1 MNFENLFFFLE
12 IGAVF
17 LAVAYLLLAVRR
29 DIRCWIAGIMSSSI
43 YFILMFTANLYM
55 ESILQIFYIFMGVYG
70 FNQWKSDIANTEE
83 ISITTWNLKTHLI
96 VLGIILISS
105 YFAGYILDTYTDAK
119 LPFLDS
125 LTTFGALFATYMV
138 AKKILENW
146 IYWFLI
152 DSVSIYLFIEREL
165 YLTSILFCLYLIIII
180 FGFRSWLAVFRAG

>member
-43 YFILMFTANLYM
+43 YFVLMFTANLYM

-83 ISITTWNLKTHLI
+83 ISVTTWNLKTHLI

-105 YFAGYILDTYTDAK
+105 YFAGYTLDTYTDAK

>member
-43 YFILMFTANLYM
+43 YFVLMFTANLYM

-165 YLTSILFCLYLIIII
+165 YLTSILFCHYLIIII

>member
-43 YFILMFTANLYM
+43 YFVLMFTANLYM

-180 FGFRSWLAVFRAG
+180 FGFRSWLAVFKAG

>member
-43 YFILMFTANLYM
+43 YFVLMFTANLYM

-83 ISITTWNLKTHLI
+83 ISVTTWNLKTHLI
-96 VLGIILISS
+96 VLGIIFISS

>member
-43 YFILMFTANLYM
+43 YFVLMFTANLYM

-96 VLGIILISS
+96 VLGIIFISS

>member
-1 MNFENLFFFLE
+1 
-12 IGAVF
+12 
-17 LAVAYLLLAVRR
+17 
-29 DIRCWIAGIMSSSI
+29 
-43 YFILMFTANLYM
+43 
-55 ESILQIFYIFMGVYG
+55 MGVYG
-70 FNQWKSDIANTEE
+70 FNQWKSDIANAEE

>member
-43 YFILMFTANLYM
+43 YFVLMFTANLYM

-83 ISITTWNLKTHLI
+83 ISIITWNLKTHLI
-96 VLGIILISS
+96 VLGIIFISS

>member
-43 YFILMFTANLYM
+43 YFVLMFTANLYM

-83 ISITTWNLKTHLI
+83 ISITTWNLKTHLT

-105 YFAGYILDTYTDAK
+105 YFAGFILDTYTDAK

>member
-29 DIRCWIAGIMSSSI
+29 DIRCWIAGITSSSI
-43 YFILMFTANLYM
+43 YFVLMFTANLYM

-105 YFAGYILDTYTDAK
+105 YFAGFILDTYTDAK

>member
-43 YFILMFTANLYM
+43 YFVLMFTANLYM

-83 ISITTWNLKTHLI
+83 ISITTWNLKTHLT

>member
-43 YFILMFTANLYM
+43 YFVLMFTANLYM

-83 ISITTWNLKTHLI
+83 ISIITWNLKTHLI

>member
-17 LAVAYLLLAVRR
+17 LAVAYLSLAVRR

-43 YFILMFTANLYM
+43 YFVLMFTANLYM

-165 YLTSILFCLYLIIII
+165 YLTSILFCLYLVIII

>member
-1 MNFENLFFFLE
+1 MIFENLFFFLE

-43 YFILMFTANLYM
+43 YFVLMFTANLYM

-83 ISITTWNLKTHLI
+83 ITITTWNLKTHLI

>member
-17 LAVAYLLLAVRR
+17 LAVAYLSLAVRR

-43 YFILMFTANLYM
+43 YFVLMFTANLYM

>member
-1 MNFENLFFFLE
+1 
-12 IGAVF
+12 
-17 LAVAYLLLAVRR
+17 
-29 DIRCWIAGIMSSSI
+29 
-43 YFILMFTANLYM
+43 
-55 ESILQIFYIFMGVYG
+55 MGVYG

-165 YLTSILFCLYLIIII
+165 YLTSILFCLYLVIII

>member
-43 YFILMFTANLYM
+43 YFVLMFTANLYM

-70 FNQWKSDIANTEE
+70 FNQWKSDIVNTEE

>member
-29 DIRCWIAGIMSSSI
+29 DIRCWIAGIMSSTI
-43 YFILMFTANLYM
+43 YFVLMFTANLYM

>member
-43 YFILMFTANLYM
+43 YFVLMFTANLYM

-70 FNQWKSDIANTEE
+70 FNQWKSDITNTEE

>member
-83 ISITTWNLKTHLI
+83 ISIITWNLKTHLI
-96 VLGIILISS
+96 VLGIIFISS

>member
-43 YFILMFTANLYM
+43 YFVLMFTANLYM

-96 VLGIILISS
+96 VLGIIFISS
-105 YFAGYILDTYTDAK
+105 YFVGYILDTYTDAK

>member
-1 MNFENLFFFLE
+1 MIFENLFFFLE

-43 YFILMFTANLYM
+43 YFVLMFTANLYM

-96 VLGIILISS
+96 VLGIIFISS

>member
-1 MNFENLFFFLE
+1 MIFENLFFFLE

-43 YFILMFTANLYM
+43 YFVLMFTANLYM

-83 ISITTWNLKTHLI
+83 ISITTWNLKTHLT

>member
-1 MNFENLFFFLE
+1 MIFENLFFFLE

-43 YFILMFTANLYM
+43 YFVLMFTANLYM

>member
-43 YFILMFTANLYM
+43 YFVLMFTANLYM

>member
-43 YFILMFTANLYM
+43 YFVLMFTANLYM

-165 YLTSILFCLYLIIII
+165 YLTSILFCFYLIIII

>member
-43 YFILMFTANLYM
+43 YFVLMFTANLYM

-105 YFAGYILDTYTDAK
+105 YFAGHILDTYTDAK

>member
-17 LAVAYLLLAVRR
+17 LAVAYLLLALRR

-43 YFILMFTANLYM
+43 YFVLMFTANLYM

>member
-29 DIRCWIAGIMSSSI
+29 DIRCWIAGIMGSSI
-43 YFILMFTANLYM
+43 YFVLMFTANLYM

-180 FGFRSWLAVFRAG
+180 FGFRSWLAVFKAG

>member
-17 LAVAYLLLAVRR
+17 LAVAYLLLAVWR

-43 YFILMFTANLYM
+43 YFVLMFTANLYM

>member
-1 MNFENLFFFLE
+1 MNFENLFFFFE

-43 YFILMFTANLYM
+43 YFVLMFTANLYM

>member
-43 YFILMFTANLYM
+43 YFVLMFTANLYM

-165 YLTSILFCLYLIIII
+165 YLTSILFCLYLVIII

>member
-29 DIRCWIAGIMSSSI
+29 DIRCWFAGIMSSSI
-43 YFILMFTANLYM
+43 YFVLMFTANLYM
-55 ESILQIFYIFMGVYG
+55 ESILQIFYILMGVYG
-70 FNQWKSDIANTEE
+70 FNQWKSDITNTEE

-138 AKKILENW
+138 AKKILENL
-146 IYWFLI
+146 IYWF
-152 DSVSIYLFIEREL
+152 
-165 YLTSILFCLYLIIII
+165 
-180 FGFRSWLAVFRAG
+180 

>member
-1 MNFENLFFFLE
+1 MIFENLFFFLE

-43 YFILMFTANLYM
+43 YFVLMFTANLYM

-165 YLTSILFCLYLIIII
+165 YLTSILFCLYLVIII

>member
-43 YFILMFTANLYM
+43 YFVLMFTANLYM

-165 YLTSILFCLYLIIII
+165 YLPSILFCHYLIIII

>member
-43 YFILMFTANLYM
+43 YFVLMFTANLYM

-83 ISITTWNLKTHLI
+83 ISVTTWNLKTHLI

>member
-43 YFILMFTANLYM
+43 YFVLMFTANLYM

-70 FNQWKSDIANTEE
+70 FNQWKSDIANAEE